1 MGKKKI
7 YGIKREIIFMAIAL
21 IIMGIV
27 FVIFPAASAV
37 TICYIIVAALCVW
50 GDYKTCRI
58 FQNQPVQ
65 HIRFLRACAG
75 SSPYSRRHIHIHKT

>member
-21 IIMGIV
+21 IIMGAV

-37 TICYIIVAALCVW
+37 TICYIIAAALCVW

-65 HIRFLRACAG
+65 HIRLLRACAG

>member
-21 IIMGIV
+21 IIMGGV

-37 TICYIIVAALCVW
+37 TICLS
-50 GDYKTCRI
+50 
-58 FQNQPVQ
+58 
-65 HIRFLRACAG
+65 L
-75 SSPYSRRHIHIHKT
+75 IHI